1 MFYFK
6 LYYVYIIQNEWD
18 NLHIKALRILCF
30 AAENPIIVDKLIE
43 IESIPQILNYIE
55 HVATPKLFVEALRVI
70 VHIAN
75 TSNGRKVILYNIY
88 ILRYVKEEHYLI
100 FSYICVIYIHLYNI
114 YLIGFIFV

>member
-1 MFYFK
+1 M
-6 LYYVYIIQNEWD
+6 
-18 NLHIKALRILCF
+18 
-30 AAENPIIVDKLIE
+30 DKLIE
-43 IESIPQILNYIE
+43 IGSIPQILNYIE

-100 FSYICVIYIHLYNI
+100 SSYDLYT
-114 YLIGFIFV
+114 FI